1 MGERVF
7 VGGAVPGTFSQHL
20 VLVHSEHDYFVTELS
35 RIAADMKSSWSPELT
50 VKKYRALLEQASK
63 LNLPDSPRERLF
75 CLQHFF
81 FNERGFSVLA
91 SKPSL
96 DKCLLPYTLL
106 SRSGPP
112 EVLLLLFLSLA
123 KNLNLQVEVLQGPTL
138 WIVKLLDSGKA
149 YLFEFNSTFREYS
162 KAEIVD
168 MVNAGCDFTRSVNA
182 KTLLT
187 SYLSLLKTQSLRE
200 RSLVQFYKLQSH
212 LIHHQPFALQHL
224 VDRARAA
231 YAIGD
236 LVRAAEDL
244 GQYMTFRSEKVTN
257 SRYAKLLRKMKARHF

>member
-63 LNLPDSPRERLF
+63 LDLPDSPRERLF

-81 FNERGFSVLA
+81 FNERGFSALA

-123 KNLNLQVEVLQGPTL
+123 KNLNLQLEVLQGPTL
-138 WIVKLLDSGKA
+138 WIVKLIDSGKSH
-149 YLFEFNSTFREYS
+149 LFEFNSAFREYS

-187 SYLSLLKTQSLRE
+187 NYLSLLKTQSLRE

-212 LIHHQPFALQHL
+212 LIYHQPFALQHL

-257 SRYAKLLRKMKARHF
+257 SRYAKLLRKMKSRHF